1 MDQLKPEKEKK
12 INRNFYSGWWTLDSY
27 CLFVRS
33 IFLCHR
39 QFRTKRNKWFKF
51 ILKKT
56 GREFTFLRNRSVFRF
71 GIEIC
76 SVNSRCLFRVLRY
89 SAFECRTVM
98 TRSACDK
105 WFIRLISKVWKKG
118 RLLGFRHGF
127 IVVIRFTFF
136 SYCFFLFI
144 DQLRRK
150 STLMNIQML
159 FWQVNNRQSIM

>member
-1 MDQLKPEKEKK
+1 MNSRFLLFIRTQRFFMPSAIQNEKEQM
-12 INRNFYSGWWTLDSY
+12 IQIYS
-27 CLFVRS
+27 
-33 IFLCHR
+33 
-39 QFRTKRNKWFKF
+39 
-51 ILKKT
+51 KKT